1 MRKAQDTLIDQVK
14 KFGEVNGEIVKV
26 DRLLNHM
33 VDIDLIKDIGDDI
46 ADEFKN
52 IEVDKILTVEASGI
66 PAAQAAA
73 FSMHKDYIFAKKKN
87 PITMK
92 GFFSA
97 ESYSFTKNETT
108 TLYVSKEVLCK
119 GDKILFVDDFYAKGN
134 TLKAIK
140 NIIQQAE
147 AELVG
152 VAVIIDKM
160 DNPDIHSIL
169 TLNELKKGLG
179 QL

>member
-1 MRKAQDTLIDQVK
+1 MRKAQFTLVELIK

-33 VDIDLIKDIGDDI
+33 VDIDLIKEIGEDI
-46 ADEFKN
+46 ADKFAGV
-52 IEVDKILTVEASGI
+52 EVDKILTVEASGI

-73 FSMHKDYIFAKKKN
+73 FSMHRDYIFAKKKN

-97 ESYSFTKNETT
+97 ESFSFTKNETT
-108 TLYVSKEVLCK
+108 TLYVSKEVLKK

-134 TLKAIK
+134 TLRAIR
-140 NIIQQAE
+140 NIIEQAG

-160 DNPDIHSIL
+160 DNPDVHSIL
-169 TLNELKKGLG
+169 TLNELKAALG
-179 QL
+179 Q